1 MATIFMV
8 ALISVAVAAAWQ
20 RGSAHEVSSRCPHQ
34 KLAGSHALKELC
46 TSLLAANAA
55 AGVSPTASL
64 FVDVGAAYASESLLA
79 HAFGHPVLALECR
92 KEEYDTLLRTRPPR
106 GFAGLSNIT
115 LRHSCAS
122 DTVGLAMLYRAGDS
136 SSVVKSAVVG
146 GARGEKAL
154 KERHKTER
162 VRLETL
168 DNITSVEALRHLGVD
183 RVGFIKIDT
192 QGAEEAIL
200 RGASATVVRD
210 RPSILYEDTFT
221 PYGPRR
227 GGGLAAHATGTH
239 FRCNCPSTS
248 EHDQEP
254 RDGKS
259 TWGNCFCLPST

>member
-136 SSVVKSAVVG
+136 SSLVKSAVVG
-146 GARGEKAL
+146 GAQGEKAL

-168 DNITSVEALRHLGVD
+168 ENITSVEALRHLS
-183 RVGFIKIDT
+183 
-192 QGAEEAIL
+192 QIL
-200 RGASATVVRD
+200 RGISATVVRD